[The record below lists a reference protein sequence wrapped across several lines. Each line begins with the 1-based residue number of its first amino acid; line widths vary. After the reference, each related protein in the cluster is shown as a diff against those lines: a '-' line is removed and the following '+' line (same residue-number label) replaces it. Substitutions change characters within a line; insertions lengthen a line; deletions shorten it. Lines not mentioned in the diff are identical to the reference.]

1 MKSFNKTVL
10 AVAVST
16 FTGAA
21 FAADPVAGGFDVNA
35 FIGPVAD
42 TIKANVPLIL
52 TAIAG
57 IFAVVWGA
65 TSGVTLV
72 KRFLGKVVG

>member
-1 MKSFNKTVL
+1 MKIMNKTIV
-10 AVAVST
+10 AVALSA
-16 FTGAA
+16 FTSAA
-21 FAADPVAGGFDVNA
+21 FAADPVGGFDVNA

-72 KRFLGKVVG
+72 KRFLGKVVS

>member
-1 MKSFNKTVL
+1 MKLTNKILL
-10 AVAVST
+10 ALAASGV
-16 FTGAA
+16 TGVA
-21 FAADPVAGGFDVNA
+21 FAADPVAGGFDVAA

-42 TIKANVPLIL
+42 SIKTNVPLIL

-65 TSGVTLV
+65 TSGVTIV
-72 KRFLGKVVG
+72 KRLLGKVVS

>member
-1 MKSFNKTVL
+1 MNFINKAVL
-10 AVAVST
+10 AVTVST

-21 FAADPVAGGFDVNA
+21 FAADPVGGFDVNA

-72 KRFLGKVVG
+72 KRFLGKVV

>member
-1 MKSFNKTVL
+1 MKMMSKTLLVVG
-10 AVAVST
+10 ASV

-21 FAADPVAGGFDVNA
+21 MAADGAVGFDVAA
-35 FIGPVAD
+35 FIGPVSD
-42 TIKANVPLIL
+42 TIKANVPVIL